1 MLKLLEWESIFYD
14 VKKFS
19 TALFDFHLFFSFTML
34 EVLGCKCD
42 LLHEVGVGKVL
53 IRGSLKGKP

>member
-19 TALFDFHLFFSFTML
+19 ITLSDFHLFFSFTML
-34 EVLGCKCD
+34 EVFGL
-42 LLHEVGVGKVL
+42 
-53 IRGSLKGKP
+53 